1 MLISN
6 IYIIQNLT
14 FIQNYTLEV
23 VRIFD
28 LIDSTSAGET
38 VLREILL
45 FINSLKDFS
54 ILNRSNSSGLLCIS
68 VKSSLSSLFVSSP
81 SR

>member
-1 MLISN
+1 MVFRKKIGLRYLGESS
-6 IYIIQNLT
+6 
-14 FIQNYTLEV
+14 YTLEV

-54 ILNRSNSSGLLCIS
+54 ILKRSNSSGLLCIS
-68 VKSSLSSLFVSSP
+68 VNNSLSSLLVSSP